1 MTNPPISIPVP
12 LPEAPEKSA
21 SLTAMLQHME
31 ALGLVTVAP
40 AMIVTTP
47 NAQVASLLRGL
58 ITPPKPAKAPPE
70 GDEKPKRNVY
80 HDPETGEDIHAV
92 AMAARLKKEHYN
104 VGKRFSS
111 RGKGLVEVAFN
122 RDSNSYFLQRVQQN
136 STP

>member
-58 ITPPKPAKAPPE
+58 ITPPKPAKATPE

-92 AMAARLKKEHYN
+92 AMAARLKKGSYP

-111 RGKGLVEVAFN
+111 RGKGLVEVDEDLEKDTF
-122 RDSNSYFLQRVQQN
+122 FLRKVQ
-136 STP
+136 